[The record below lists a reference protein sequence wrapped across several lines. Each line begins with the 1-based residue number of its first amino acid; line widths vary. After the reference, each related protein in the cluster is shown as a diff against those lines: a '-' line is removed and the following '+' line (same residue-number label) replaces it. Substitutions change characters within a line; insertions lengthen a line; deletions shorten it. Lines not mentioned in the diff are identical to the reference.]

1 MGRLLQY
8 KDKKDLF
15 EEILEEWGVKLS
27 VTLVVSI
34 IVLHSRRYLL

>member
-15 EEILEEWGVKLS
+15 EEILEEWGCK
-27 VTLVVSI
+27 
-34 IVLHSRRYLL
+34 IVRYPCREYYCAA